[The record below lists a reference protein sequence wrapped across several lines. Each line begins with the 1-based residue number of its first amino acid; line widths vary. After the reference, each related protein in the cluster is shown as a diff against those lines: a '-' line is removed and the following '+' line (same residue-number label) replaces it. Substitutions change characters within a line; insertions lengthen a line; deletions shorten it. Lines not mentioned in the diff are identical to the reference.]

1 MKVLVSSTNS
11 SSHVLW
17 DNLLINLGLGNLYVC
32 TDAIDTKNI
41 LLSKGLLPSQIL
53 STEQPFYSLARIVLD
68 YESSAKNLPR
78 TSGLSAEEYH
88 RCHLVFGLFA
98 HQCSR
103 LIVGSAP
110 VYDLMDIYFLCI
122 KYWLNILDTEE
133 IGFIFFSQ
141 VPHTGGDFCLYV
153 ASTIRQHIRVLNGH
167 PISRSVLFLKTALPL
182 DSHISTRS
190 ANPST
195 CKHDLIKSKLF
206 ESLLNHVTQRS
217 NPKPLVVERKLL
229 NILSQ
234 LPQNKLLVNGSRPDN
249 YFVLFL
255 GSEPEAACNPNGYPF
270 LTSMQAIDYLL
281 TKLPDDAVLV
291 LREHPVML
299 GGEKSF
305 AWQNESSYRRVR
317 GESFH
322 RILLSDPRVFYAFPD
337 LNLHDEIERS
347 NGTISISGDIVYESL
362 GAHQRHLDLS
372 TLDPLN

>member
-1 MKVLVSSTNS
+1 M
-11 SSHVLW
+11 
-17 DNLLINLGLGNLYVC
+17 
-32 TDAIDTKNI
+32 
-41 LLSKGLLPSQIL
+41 
-53 STEQPFYSLARIVLD
+53 
-68 YESSAKNLPR
+68 
-78 TSGLSAEEYH
+78 
-88 RCHLVFGLFA
+88 
-98 HQCSR
+98 
-103 LIVGSAP
+103 
-110 VYDLMDIYFLCI
+110 CI

-195 CKHDLIKSKLF
+195 CKHELIKSKLF

-234 LPQNKLLVNGSRPDN
+234 LPQNKLLANGSRPDN

-299 GGEKSF
+299 GGEKEF
-305 AWQNESSYRRVR
+305 CLAK
-317 GESFH
+317 
-322 RILLSDPRVFYAFPD
+322 
-337 LNLHDEIERS
+337 
-347 NGTISISGDIVYESL
+347 
-362 GAHQRHLDLS
+362 
-372 TLDPLN
+372 